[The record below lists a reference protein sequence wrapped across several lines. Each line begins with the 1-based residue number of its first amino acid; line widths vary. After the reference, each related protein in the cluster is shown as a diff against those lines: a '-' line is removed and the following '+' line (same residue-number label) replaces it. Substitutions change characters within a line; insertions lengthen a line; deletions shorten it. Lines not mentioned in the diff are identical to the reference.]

1 MKTFKNVRKAPLILA
16 LALTVFSTSSVL
28 NIGSASAAAS
38 PMAETVVRLD
48 RLAYTTA
55 TGGNICA
62 KTSSATVET
71 KVSVTFPTNSATDYV
86 LSPTLTNWA
95 ATGVTDPSLGATT
108 AWPGLSST
116 SATTVSG
123 KTVTWASNDLTAG
136 TLYCFHF
143 AGGLT
148 TANNNIEN
156 VTGNVTT
163 ADAGSNTDVGNF
175 SLGLAAGAAGQGDQI
190 AITGATVPPIF
201 TFALSG
207 NTDVFASNLSLIATT
222 ATAGKSVTV
231 STNAANGYV
240 VWAKDTYN
248 SGSNIG
254 ALKST
259 TANAYLVGAA
269 AVGSASRT
277 LANGTQD
284 YGMGVTVTTNG
295 SGSTAPLAAYD
306 GTANKVG
313 SLDPTGFQPIAKT
326 SASTASDVMSLIERA
341 TISTST
347 KAANDYADTITVV
360 GAGLF

>member
-1 MKTFKNVRKAPLILA
+1 MKTLTNIRKAPLILA
-16 LALTVFSTSSVL
+16 LALTVLSTSSIV

-48 RLAYTTA
+48 RLAETTA
-55 TGGNICA
+55 TGGNVCA
-62 KTSSATVET
+62 KTTSATVET
-71 KVSVTFPTNSATDYV
+71 KVSVTFPTNAATDYA
-86 LSPTLTNWA
+86 LSATLTDWA
-95 ATGVTDPSLGATT
+95 ATGVTDPSLGTTT
-108 AWPGLSST
+108 AWPGLSAT
-116 SATTVSG
+116 AATTVSG
-123 KTVTWASNDLTAG
+123 HTVTWTSSDLTAG

-148 TANNNIEN
+148 TANNNTEN
-156 VTGNVTT
+156 VSGNVTT
-163 ADAGSNTDVGNF
+163 ADAGTNSDVGNF

-207 NTDVFASNLSLIATT
+207 NTDVFASNLSLTATT
-222 ATAGKSVTV
+222 ATAGKNVTV

-240 VWAKDTYN
+240 VWAKDTFN

-254 ALKST
+254 ALKSA
-259 TANAYLVGAA
+259 TANAYLVGSA

-277 LANGTQD
+277 LINGTQD

-295 SGSTAPLAAYD
+295 SGTTAPLAAYD
-306 GTANKVG
+306 GTTNKVG

-326 SASTASDVMSLIERA
+326 VNSTATDVLSLIERA
-341 TISTST
+341 TISTNT